1 MNSFFHAFHLNNMKL
16 KHKLILIIAVVS
28 IVISAFT
35 VFGFSYAISQY
46 NKLLYSQ
53 TANSLSFFSDELT
66 YRLENIETASTY
78 IAFDSIFQD
87 SLNELNASPK
97 WTLSAQ
103 EAKSD
108 IIDIF
113 NRSYTSDMVHITV
126 LTNTATSLWW
136 GKSAINESEAN
147 MEELLSACD
156 AANGQIVWTVS
167 DSKSEILCARKILQ
181 VKNLSLKPMG
191 YLIIQMDLEDMVHAL
206 LKSRYAG
213 GKQFQIFISSKNQ
226 LIYPADNENY
236 ASYYKSLSSS
246 DTSYAIEKIGGSRMF
261 ITFARLPLK
270 NTNWNISMGV
280 PYDNIF
286 HSLRMLV
293 PLFVFSLLLAV
304 FIASALAGYIVKN
317 ISKQFHI
324 LVGKMDRVNLE
335 GIMENDVVS
344 ALPTTSQDEM
354 TVLNSYFDQM
364 IVELKK
370 LIEESYV
377 KQLLITQAELKA
389 LEQQVNPH
397 FLYNTLN
404 SVNWLAKKAGAKDIS
419 TIAESLGSM
428 LQNTLSGGQTVIT
441 LEKELEIVSCYVKIQ
456 QIRFDDL
463 VVVNEIDSTVLQA
476 QLPKMTIQPL
486 IENAILHSQEEP
498 QDEYL
503 IRLRIK
509 RAGRA
514 ESGKTAERQTE
525 NPGEVIVIRVENSG
539 SYIDEDILEHIR
551 DHTVTPKGNGIGLAN
566 IDSRLR
572 IVFGE
577 AYCLHFENKNNMA
590 VVWFEI
596 PITGTGDSI
605 RKEK

>member
-1 MNSFFHAFHLNNMKL
+1 MISYLKTFHLNNMKL
-16 KHKLILIIAVVS
+16 KHKLILMIAVVS

-46 NKLLYSQ
+46 NKLVYSQ
-53 TANSLSFFSDELT
+53 TASSLSFFSDELT
-66 YRLENIETASTY
+66 HQLENMETASSY
-78 IAFDSIFQD
+78 IAFDAIFQD
-87 SLNELNASPK
+87 SLKEVNASPK

-103 EAKSD
+103 EAKKD
-108 IIDIF
+108 IIDLF
-113 NRSYTSDMVHITV
+113 NRSYTPDMVHITV
-126 LTNTATSLWW
+126 LTNTGASFWW
-136 GKSAINESEAN
+136 GKSALNESESS
-147 MEELLSACD
+147 MEKLLASCDSAD
-156 AANGQIVWTVS
+156 GQIVWSIS
-167 DSKSEILCARKILQ
+167 DNKTDILCARRVLR
-181 VKNLSLKPMG
+181 VKNLSLEPMG
-191 YLIIQMDLEDMVHAL
+191 YLIIQTNLEDIVHSL

-213 GKQFQIFISSKNQ
+213 GSQFQIFISGEEQ
-226 LIYPADNENY
+226 LIYPADNDNY
-236 ASYYKSLSSS
+236 SAYYKQLSSS
-246 DTSYAIEKIGGSRMF
+246 ETSYAIKKIAGSRMF
-261 ITFARLPLK
+261 ITFSRLPLK
-270 NTNWNISMGV
+270 NAEWSISLGA
-280 PYDNIF
+280 PYDDIF
-286 HSLRMLV
+286 YSLRLLV
-293 PLFVFSLLLAV
+293 PMFIFSLLLAV
-304 FIASALAGYIVKN
+304 FIAFSLAGYIVKN

-335 GIMENDVVS
+335 GIMENDIVS

-404 SVNWLAKKAGAKDIS
+404 SINWLAKKAGAKDIS

-441 LEKELEIVSCYVKIQ
+441 LERELEIVTCYVKIQ

-463 VVVNEIDSTVLQA
+463 VVESDIDPSLLQA
-476 QLPKMTIQPL
+476 QIPKMTIQPL
-486 IENAILHSQEEP
+486 VENAILHSQEEP

-503 IRLRIK
+503 IRLTAK
-509 RAGRA
+509 R
-514 ESGKTAERQTE
+514 SGH
-525 NPGEVIVIRVENSG
+525 PGKDNETIVIRIENSG
-539 SYIDEDILEHIR
+539 SHIDENILEHIR
-551 DHTVTPKGNGIGLAN
+551 DHTVTPKGNGIGLTN

-572 IVFGE
+572 IVFGD
-577 AYCLHFENKNNMA
+577 AYHLHFENINGMA

-596 PITGTGDSI
+596 PYSETGSTI
-605 RKEK
+605 RKEL